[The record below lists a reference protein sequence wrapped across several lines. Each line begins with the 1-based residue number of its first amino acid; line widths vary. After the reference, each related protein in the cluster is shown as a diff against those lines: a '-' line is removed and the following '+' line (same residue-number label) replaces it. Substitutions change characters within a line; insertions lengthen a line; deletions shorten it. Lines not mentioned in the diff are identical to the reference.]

1 MTISWLADR
10 DPFPPVD
17 TALRDPNGLLAAGGD
32 LSPGR
37 LLDAYA
43 RGIFPWFGDADPV
56 LWWSPDPRMVLW
68 LRDLHVSRSLRR
80 AIRSA
85 RYTVTLDAAF
95 PQVMAVCAEPR
106 DAEGGTWITAGMM
119 DAYNRLAALGHAHS
133 VEVWSGGELA
143 GGLYGVALGRMF
155 YGESM
160 FSEHR
165 DASKV
170 ALVYLVR
177 QLERWGFELIDCQMS
192 TAHLASLGAR
202 EIPRTEFL
210 QLVHRLVHLPAVP
223 SPGALEADFMETL

>member
-1 MTISWLADR
+1 MTIPWLAER
-10 DPFPPVD
+10 DPFPPVG

-32 LSPGR
+32 LSPER

-43 RGIFPWFGDADPV
+43 RGVFPWFGDDDPV

-68 LRDLHVSRSLRR
+68 LRDFHVSRSLRR

-95 PQVMAVCAEPR
+95 TRVMAACAEPR
-106 DAEGGTWITAGMM
+106 DAEGGTWITAEMM
-119 DAYNRLAALGHAHS
+119 NAYTRLAALGYAHS
-133 VEVWSGGELA
+133 VEAWSGGELA

-160 FSEHR
+160 FSGR
-165 DASKV
+165 GDASKV

-177 QLERWGFELIDCQMS
+177 QLERWGFECLDCQMS

-210 QLVHRLVHLPAVP
+210 QHVGRLARLPGVP
-223 SPGALEADFMETL
+223 SPWALDPDLMETL

>member
-1 MTISWLADR
+1 MTIPWLAER

-32 LSPGR
+32 LSTPR

-43 RGIFPWFGDADPV
+43 RGIFPWFGDDDPV

-68 LRDLHVSRSLRR
+68 LRELHVSRSLRR

-85 RYTVTLDAAF
+85 QYVVTLDAAF
-95 PQVMAVCAEPR
+95 ARVVAGCAGPR
-106 DAEGGTWITAGMM
+106 DEEGGTWITTEMV
-119 DAYNRLAALGHAHS
+119 DAYSRLAALGHAHS
-133 VEVWSGGELA
+133 VEVWSSGELV

-155 YGESM
+155 FGESM
-160 FSEHR
+160 FSRRR

-170 ALVYLVR
+170 ALVALVR
-177 QLERWGFELIDCQMS
+177 HLEHWGFEVIDCQMP
-192 TAHLASLGAR
+192 TGHLASLGAR

-210 QLVHRLVHLPAVP
+210 QHVGRLAGLPAVP
-223 SPGALEADFMETL
+223 SPWTLQPGLMETV